1 MVSSRADVSRSGFLR
16 AAKCRRTAAS
26 VSRMI
31 ALLFVAVSVG
41 LDNFAA
47 STALGVSG
55 VDSKLRL
62 RVALIF
68 GVFEG
73 IMPIIGLLLGHS
85 LAHDLGSTA
94 KPFAGGLL
102 GLAGAYAMVTG
113 LRGHR
118 EAAPGPQLSIKHLVA
133 LGGVLSIDNLV
144 IGFALGAY
152 HVNLVVAAVTI
163 AGISVALSLLGLEIG
178 GRLGEHLGQRSEL
191 VGGAVLILVG
201 VAIGVGLL

>member
-1 MVSSRADVSRSGFLR
+1 M
-16 AAKCRRTAAS
+16 AK
-26 VSRMI
+26 VL
-31 ALLFVAVSVG
+31 ALLLVAASVG

-73 IMPIIGLLLGHS
+73 VMPIVGLLLGRS

-94 KPFAGGLL
+94 KPVAGALL
-102 GLAGAYAMVTG
+102 GLAGAYAIVTG
-113 LRGHR
+113 LVGDRGASTSP
-118 EAAPGPQLSIKHLVA
+118 ELSVRHLV
-133 LGGVLSIDNLV
+133 LIGGALSIDNLV

-163 AGISVALSLLGLEIG
+163 AGVSVALSLLGLEIG
-178 GRLGEHLGQRSEL
+178 GRLGERLGRRSEL
-191 VGGAVLILVG
+191 VGGAVLLLVG